1 MSGFDGLDHPTLGTQ
16 LFSIQYG
23 DRTFSFGVRSCVG
36 GSVLKANLLTT
47 FPFSPHV
54 VGLRAVKVLPRA
66 ALEPEKLC
74 KGCRGSFPSL
84 LSLNFPIS

>member
-1 MSGFDGLDHPTLGTQ
+1 M
-16 LFSIQYG
+16 
-23 DRTFSFGVRSCVG
+23 
-36 GSVLKANLLTT
+36 LKANLLTT

-66 ALEPEKLC
+66 ALEPEKLG